1 MAKKA
6 TGAGDSATTAANSA
20 ASNEADKAAKY
31 VATATANIEASTGKT
46 VEQIMELMRGW
57 GELKPGQY
65 ITRLKEELGLGHGHA
80 SMLTHTY
87 RQRTEPQDPT
97 ADPLDTVYSGSK
109 AALRPLH
116 NAVLAKLQGIGD
128 FKVSA
133 KKSYV
138 SLRTSKQFA
147 TLGPG
152 TKGRL
157 EVGINHRGAPA
168 KGRLEE
174 LPPGKMCTHRLFVS
188 TPDDIDDELVQHVR
202 AAWQA
207 AG

>member
-1 MAKKA
+1 MAKKP
-6 TGAGDSATTAANSA
+6 DSTTST
-20 ASNEADKAAKY
+20 ASSEADKAAKY
-31 VATATANIEASTGKT
+31 VATATANIEASTGKS
-46 VEQIMELMRGW
+46 VDQIMELMRGW

-65 ITRLKEELGLGHGHA
+65 ISRLKEELGLGHGHA
-80 SMLTHTY
+80 SMLTHTF
-87 RQRTEPQDPT
+87 RQRTEPKDPS

-116 NAVLAKLQGIGD
+116 NAVLAQLQGIGD
-128 FKVSA
+128 FEVSP

-168 KGRLEE
+168 EGRLEE
-174 LPPGKMCTHRLFVS
+174 LAPGKMCTHRLFVS
-188 TPDDIDDELVQHVR
+188 SEADIDDELVRHVR